1 MDLTASLFSTDSY
14 DSSISVYES
23 GLRYSFNY
31 ISLYGK
37 GGRLSATVRYMF
49 SDSIRLN
56 IKAGGTY
63 YLDRDEISSGQQR
76 IASCHKED
84 IAVQLIARF

>member
-1 MDLTASLFSTDSY
+1 
-14 DSSISVYES
+14 
-23 GLRYSFNY
+23 
-31 ISLYGK
+31 
-37 GGRLSATVRYMF
+37 MF